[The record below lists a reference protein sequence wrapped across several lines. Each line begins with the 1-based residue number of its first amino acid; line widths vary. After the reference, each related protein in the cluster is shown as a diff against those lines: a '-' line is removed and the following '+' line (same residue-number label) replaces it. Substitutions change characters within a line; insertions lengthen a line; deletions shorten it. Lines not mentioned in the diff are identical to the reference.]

1 MNINSATTKNYENA
15 LLRSTEKTNPISQTR
30 PPLCALLLR
39 LIWSA
44 SEKALPPPANQWTL
58 GMPFADVHIEN
69 RPSEVHQA
77 DLILM
82 RCRLKFASVSSAC
95 SVAKKAFVANQKM

>member
-1 MNINSATTKNYENA
+1 MDAKTNVTSGLTTPYETA
-15 LLRSTEKTNPISQTR
+15 HLRSTEKTNPISKTQ

-69 RPSEVHQA
+69 RPAEVH
-77 DLILM
+77 
-82 RCRLKFASVSSAC
+82 SSRPDFWC
-95 SVAKKAFVANQKM
+95 NAN

>member
-1 MNINSATTKNYENA
+1 MKANQAMSYAD
-15 LLRSTEKTNPISQTR
+15 TNPISKTQ

-58 GMPFADVHIEN
+58 GMPFADVHIEK
-69 RPSEVHQA
+69 RPAEVHQA
-77 DLILM
+77 DLIFDAMQTKVCL
-82 RCRLKFASVSSAC
+82 RALCVLC
-95 SVAKKAFVANQKM
+95 GKKSLCG